1 MARVNLGEFLKNL
14 VIAIVWFLLL
24 WFIAFPVA
32 FFCAPWF
39 IFLQPLE
46 VLCHCGLNAWLF
58 KGVMLPE
65 YCTKEMLRPFGWE
78 SAFSGYVQLPEP

>member
-58 KGVMLPE
+58 KVRAYEG
-65 YCTKEMLRPFGWE
+65 
-78 SAFSGYVQLPEP
+78 QLPGNSSLL